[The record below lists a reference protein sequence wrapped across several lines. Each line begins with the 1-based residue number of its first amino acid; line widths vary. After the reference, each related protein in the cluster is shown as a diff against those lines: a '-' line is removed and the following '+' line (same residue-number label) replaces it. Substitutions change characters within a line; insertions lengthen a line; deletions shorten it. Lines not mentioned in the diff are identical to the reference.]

1 MLKGVVENDDKAWK
15 EFYLF
20 YKPLTGIVMRRLGI
34 HPSEDDL
41 NELHQRVM
49 VELFQ
54 RGSVK
59 KYQKERG
66 RFRHYLKRII
76 HNKCCDFI
84 TLNAKE
90 KGMEAELQ
98 ARGLQAFQET
108 NAGGRRGPRREARR
122 GRDGAGEMQGKGV
135 PGRAFPSPQA
145 PCDGARQAR
154 RVWPMPAWPR
164 LDFSLSLSVL
174 EI

>member
-54 RGSVK
+54 RGRVK
-59 KYQKERG
+59 KYQ
-66 RFRHYLKRII
+66 
-76 HNKCCDFI
+76 
-84 TLNAKE
+84 
-90 KGMEAELQ
+90 
-98 ARGLQAFQET
+98 
-108 NAGGRRGPRREARR
+108 
-122 GRDGAGEMQGKGV
+122 GAGPLPALSQ
-135 PGRAFPSPQA
+135 ADHPQ
-145 PCDGARQAR
+145 Q
-154 RVWPMPAWPR
+154 
-164 LDFSLSLSVL
+164 VL
-174 EI
+174 

>member
-1 MLKGVVENDDKAWK
+1 
-15 EFYLF
+15 
-20 YKPLTGIVMRRLGI
+20 
-34 HPSEDDL
+34 
-41 NELHQRVM
+41 M

-66 RFRHYLKRII
+66 HFRHYLKRII

-98 ARGLQAFQET
+98 ARCLQASQDPEQDEKEWKEFLMIKALEILRQEVS
-108 NAGGRRGPRREARR
+108 EQQYMLF
-122 GRDGAGEMQGKGV
+122 DLY
-135 PGRAFPSPQA
+135 
-145 PCDGARQAR
+145 ARQNR
-154 RVWPMPAWPR
+154 PVRVVCQILGVSENQVSLAKCHLTER
-164 LDFSLSLSVL
+164 LAKIVQQLQGEAD
-174 EI
+174 

>member
-66 RFRHYLKRII
+66 HIRHYLKRII

-90 KGMEAELQ
+90 KGMEAEFQ
-98 ARGLQAFQET
+98 ARCLQAFQET
-108 NAGGRRGPRREARR
+108 NARGRRGASSGSPARPRRRR
-122 GRDGAGEMQGKGV
+122 GDAGDG
-135 PGRAFPSPQA
+135 
-145 PCDGARQAR
+145 GARQGISFPAGPLR
-154 RVWPMPAWPR
+154 RRKAGAESLAHASMAQTG
-164 LDFSLSLSVL
+164 FSLSLSVL